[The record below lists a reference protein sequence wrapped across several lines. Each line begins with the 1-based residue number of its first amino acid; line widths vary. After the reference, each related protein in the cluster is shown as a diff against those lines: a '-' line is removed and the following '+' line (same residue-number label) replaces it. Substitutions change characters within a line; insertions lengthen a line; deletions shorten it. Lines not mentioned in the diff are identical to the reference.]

1 MKIRSSY
8 VTNSSSSSY
17 ITLYLGNEVLD
28 SFCDGGDLEIESLI
42 IKLQEAREKGI
53 MYLGIDSIVEYDG

>member
-17 ITLYLGNEVLD
+17 ITLHLGNEVLKEFRD
-28 SFCDGGDLEIESLI
+28 EADIDIDYLI
-42 IKLQEAREKGI
+42 NELQKAKEKGI
-53 MYLGIDSIVEYDG
+53 KCLEVFAELEYRG

>member
-17 ITLYLGNEVLD
+17 ITLHLGNEVLKE
-28 SFCDGGDLEIESLI
+28 FRDGADIDIDYLI
-42 IKLQEAREKGI
+42 NELQKAKEKGI
-53 MYLGIDSIVEYDG
+53 KYLGIFAESEYDG